1 MHKYEH
7 LIYSA
12 VGLVALFLVL
22 VALNFLLSLAP
33 VRIDLTQGNLYTLS
47 PGTKKILRNL
57 SSPVRVKLYAS
68 QGEAVP
74 VPLRGFA
81 QRVEDL
87 AREFKN
93 AAGDKII
100 LEKLDPRPDS
110 EVADAAE
117 LDGIEPQQLM
127 TGEQFYLGVAV
138 SQLDRKQS
146 IPAISPQR
154 ERLLEY
160 DLIRAVAR
168 VGS

>member
-1 MHKYEH
+1 MKPRKYDH
-7 LIYSA
+7 LVYSA
-12 VGLVALFLVL
+12 VGLAALLLVL
-22 VALNFLLSLAP
+22 VAVNFLVSRVPA
-33 VRIDLTQGNLYTLS
+33 RIDLTQGDLYTLS

-100 LEKLDPRPDS
+100 L
-110 EVADAAE
+110 
-117 LDGIEPQQLM
+117 
-127 TGEQFYLGVAV
+127 
-138 SQLDRKQS
+138 
-146 IPAISPQR
+146 
-154 ERLLEY
+154 
-160 DLIRAVAR
+160 
-168 VGS
+168 